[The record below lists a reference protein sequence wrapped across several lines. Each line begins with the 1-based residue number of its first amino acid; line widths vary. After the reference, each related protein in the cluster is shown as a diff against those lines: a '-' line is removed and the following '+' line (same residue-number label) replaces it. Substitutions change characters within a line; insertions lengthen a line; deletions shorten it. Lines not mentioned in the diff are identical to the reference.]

1 MFTNGRVITPY
12 RVIQNAG
19 VIVEGSLITEVFQG
33 SFDKQAGDTVIDV
46 KNHYLSPGFIELHTH
61 GAGGAD
67 FMDGTVDAV
76 ITGCKAHMESGT
88 TSILPTTLTSTQ
100 EELFQNLENIG
111 IAAQIPDLN
120 MPNILGIHLE
130 GPYFAKEQHG
140 AQDVGYIKNPVVQE
154 YLDIIE
160 KFPMVRRWTVAPE
173 LPEALKMGAAL
184 SRKGVVM
191 SIGHSNADEQAM
203 ENAVEN
209 GFSLVTHE
217 FLGMSRLKRENS
229 EFKLG
234 VAEMALILDALS
246 VEVIADGKHLP
257 PNLIR
262 LIYKMKGPEKICLV
276 TDSIRAAGM
285 IQGESIIGSLKN
297 GQRVVVEDGVAYMPG
312 KTSFGGSVAT
322 ADRLIRTM
330 VKQVGVPL
338 HEAVMMMTTTPA
350 KIMGVEHTIGMISP
364 GKDADLLVF
373 DEDINLKFIMNK
385 GNMFKNRMD

>member
-1 MFTNGRVITPY
+1 
-12 RVIQNAG
+12 
-19 VIVEGSLITEVFQG
+19 VIVEDSLIIEVFQG
-33 SFDKQAGDTVIDV
+33 SFDKQAGDVVIDV

-67 FMDGTVDAV
+67 FMDGTVDAI
-76 ITGCKAHMESGT
+76 ITGCKAHMECGT

-111 IAAQIPDLN
+111 IAAQSSDPN
-120 MPNILGIHLE
+120 MPHILGIHLE

-160 KFPMVRRWTVAPE
+160 KFPMVKRWTVAPE
-173 LPEALKMGAAL
+173 LPDALKMGAAL

-285 IQGESIIGSLKN
+285 IKGESIIGSLKN
-297 GQRVVVEDGVAYMPG
+297 GQRVIVEDGVAYMPG

-330 VKQVGVPL
+330 VKQVGVPI

-373 DEDINLKFIMNK
+373 DEDINLKIIMNK
-385 GNMFKNRMD
+385 GNIFKYMID